1 MSVDTIGESVLGGL
15 VDGKLEGL
23 EHVVLEILGV
33 FDTAAQSDKVVKDA
47 DGLSLVT
54 GNTGVCHAAGQLD
67 EGLDSAQGLGQGE
80 DLGDLAE
87 ALGGRVA
94 AADAER
100 QHAAAHAVAVLA
112 DRNGS
117 VGVGVQAG
125 VVDGDDVGRGLEGVA
140 DGGSVAGGLASAE
153 VEGLEAAVGEPRVE
167 CRGDG
172 ADGVLEEGKTRLELV
187 AVEGGY
193 AHDDVAVAIDVLG
206 DAVDDDVGPEVE
218 RVLDVGR
225 QEGVVDDD
233 EDAMLVGLGDNGADI
248 DEAESRVGRAL
259 DPDEAGLVVDV
270 LADVDLNLGGE
281 GDLDAVGLGDL
292 GEVAMGAAIDVGDG
306 DDVAASSQALQDGGR
321 GCAARGEGQGVAGM
335 LEGSDSRLE
344 VGAVGVG
351 GARILVLA
359 DRLADGRLGEGRGEG
374 DGLDD
379 GAGVRVVGRAGM
391 DGERAEGVHGCRGTR
406 GRRDGVRGD
415 GRRHFDCVTVICV
428 RLPRLGSGDGKA
440 RWMAADEVLAL
451 SFLLR
456 SLPLP
461 LAWLFFFFFL
471 FRSGG
476 ARADMISGGAASSN
490 GGAVSVV
497 GLAVFNLGRVR
508 QQVVDSVSPVFSD
521 RNSSHSQWVVHRK

>member
-1 MSVDTIGESVLGGL
+1 MSVDTVGEPVLGGL

-23 EHVVLEILGV
+23 EHVVLEVLGI

-54 GNTGVCHAAGQLD
+54 GNAGVRHAAGQLD
-67 EGLDSAQGLGQGE
+67 EGLDSAQGLGEGE

-87 ALGGRVA
+87 ALGSSVA
-94 AADAER
+94 ATDTEG
-100 QHAAAHAVAVLA
+100 QHATAHAVTVLA
-112 DRNGS
+112 DGNGS

-125 VVDGDDVGRGLEGVA
+125 VVDGNDVRRALEGVA
-140 DGGSVAGGLASAE
+140 DGGSVAGGLASTE
-153 VEGLEAAVGEPRVE
+153 VKGLEAAVGEPRVE

-172 ADGVLEEGKTRLELV
+172 ANGVLEEGKTRLELV
-187 AVEGGY
+187 AVEGRY

-206 DAVDDDVGPEVE
+206 DAVDDDVGPEVK

-233 EDAMLVGLGDNGADI
+233 EDAMLVGLGDDGADI

-306 DDVAASSQALQDGGR
+306 DDMAAGGQALQDSGG

-344 VGAVGVG
+344 VGPVGVG
-351 GARILVLA
+351 GARILILA
-359 DRLADGRLGEGRGEG
+359 DRLADSRLGEGRGEG

-415 GRRHFDCVTVICV
+415 GRRHFDCVTVMCV
-428 RLPRLGSGDGKA
+428 RLPRLESGDGRA

-461 LAWLFFFFFL
+461 LAWLFFFFSFF

-497 GLAVFNLGRVR
+497 GLAVFNVGRVR
-508 QQVVDSVSPVFSD
+508 QQVVDSVSQVFSD
-521 RNSSHSQWVVHRK
+521 RNRSHSQ